1 MCFAIFFVYMNVVII
16 WIVIQHT
23 HTRTH
28 AHMHTRTHTRT
39 HARTHTY
46 IYNYQN
52 NSWRWL
58 FSNELSIVMT
68 VFFYK
73 FDKVYMFITV
83 SVPSKQQER

>member
-23 HTRTH
+23 HAHTH
-28 AHMHTRTHTRT
+28 ART

-46 IYNYQN
+46 IYIYQN